1 MPVSIPESHL
11 DLFEKKS
18 IAYLAVH
25 LSGDAMMV
33 NPVWCSFDGTH
44 VLVNSVEGRLK
55 DRVMRKHPAVTLCIT
70 DPDNSF
76 RYLEVRGKVAEI
88 TTEGALEN
96 INALAKRYLGT
107 DEYPYM
113 RPGDVRVLYKIV
125 PEKVNVMAM

>member
-1 MPVSIPESHL
+1 MPASIPESHL

-70 DPDNSF
+70 DPDNTF

-96 INALAKRYLGT
+96 INALAKRYLGA
-107 DEYPYM
+107 DEYPYLK
-113 RPGDVRVLYKIV
+113 PGDVRVLYKIV